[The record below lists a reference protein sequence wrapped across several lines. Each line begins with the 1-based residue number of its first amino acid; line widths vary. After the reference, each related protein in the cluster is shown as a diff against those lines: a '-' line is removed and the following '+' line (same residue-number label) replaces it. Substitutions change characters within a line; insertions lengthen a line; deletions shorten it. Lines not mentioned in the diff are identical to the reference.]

1 MRLRALVPS
10 ILLVAGLAAEEPTVL
25 KTDSAD
31 VHSAMSASS
40 PVVKTL
46 HRGEAVTVELS
57 LADAGGAWC
66 NIGIAG
72 KSNFGWLRCDVLS
85 TAAPDA
91 NPRWY
96 RVEDAPPAAASAA
109 QSPESPA
116 LLRAKKLCPEIDY
129 SNLKHG
135 WPLPQVAPSL
145 ELQRC
150 LADAP
155 GQKLTRAQIRLWQAE
170 AERNGAQACWQR
182 YLAIREKHH
191 ADEPGQGAGERVLA
205 AEREWQQDRCYARI
219 QGLSLRMLL
228 GPLYQKLPEVYDK
241 VMSGHEPRLH

>member
-1 MRLRALVPS
+1 MRLHALVPS
-10 ILLVAGLAAEEPTVL
+10 IVLAVGLAAEERPVV

-46 HRGEAVTVELS
+46 YRGDVVTIELS
-57 LADAGGAWC
+57 LSASDGAWC

-72 KSNFGWLRCDVLS
+72 RPNFGWLPCNALS
-85 TAAPDA
+85 MPD
-91 NPRWY
+91 PKTQWQ
-96 RVEDAPPAAASAA
+96 RVESAEPQTAASAT

-129 SNLKHG
+129 SNVKHG

-155 GQKLTRAQIRLWQAE
+155 GQKLTRAQILEWQAE
-170 AERNGAQACWQR
+170 TGRIGAQACWQK
-182 YLAIREKHH
+182 YLAIREKYH
-191 ADEPGQGAGERVLA
+191 ADEPGQGARERVVA
-205 AEREWQQDRCYARI
+205 AEREWQKDRCYARI
-219 QGLSLRMLL
+219 QGLTLRMAL
-228 GPLYQKLPEVYDK
+228 GPLYKELPEIYDD
-241 VMSGHEPRLH
+241 VMSGHEPRLP